1 MFCLNNDMGGHMRK
15 HYQESS
21 NIEKIHSLDDKD
33 SAERSSPLPLMFHFC
48 SIKGHSCSWVL
59 EVDFCLEEQQLPTL
73 SEDWSPWVSDTFPL
87 TLAILKF
94 EQRWLASL
102 KVWGQAPTKFALWV
116 APSTVF
122 YKESDSSACELSAPK
137 KLPQL
142 ALANTLQQFLGFFST
157 QELLHLFP
165 NTSCL

>member
-1 MFCLNNDMGGHMRK
+1 MRK

-21 NIEKIHSLDDKD
+21 NKEKIHSLDGKD
-33 SAERSSPLPLMFHFC
+33 SAEHSSPLSPMFHFC

-59 EVDFCLEEQQLPTL
+59 EVDLFARATASHTVRELVPLNKC
-73 SEDWSPWVSDTFPL
+73 DTFPL

-94 EQRWLASL
+94 EQLWLASQDG
-102 KVWGQAPTKFALWV
+102 GQAATKFALWV
-116 APSTVF
+116 VPSTVF
-122 YKESDSSACELSAPK
+122 CKESDSSACELSAPK